1 MNMLIEFSNYKNIRS
16 AADVLLIYPYKK
28 IKKNQPQLLT
38 DISNTLIN
46 DFLIKKKPQNKI

>member
-28 IKKNQPQLLT
+28 KNALKKN
-38 DISNTLIN
+38 
-46 DFLIKKKPQNKI
+46 